1 MAGRRRFA
9 AGGIALCLRNNL
21 RELDGAPVERVEFQG
36 SQVKVIMREGP
47 SYFFSLH
54 YAEERSEVRA

>member
-1 MAGRRRFA
+1 
-9 AGGIALCLRNNL
+9 L
-21 RELDGAPVERVEFQG
+21 RELDGSPVARVEFQG

-54 YAEERSEVRA
+54 YAEERGEAPA